1 MNGIASGCD
10 EAGKRRLLLCKLL
23 IFRIIEMEM
32 QNYFDDLKRIRIDD
46 IYEAKER
53 FFIMQWRYTK
63 SRSKMETQLRAK
75 NIPFAYT
82 NSDKTEIHFRL
93 SHIGVVC
100 NNYTY
105 DITVY
110 NSLGE
115 NIMNLKLYRIELS
128 SLLAYDARI
137 PQLLKEW
144 HDIEPQVKNICEQNF
159 KNKWEEFVL
168 EISNST
174 APDPKRITTDAF
186 VKMLKHKIQHWP
198 RERRLQSAILTNF
211 ANEGCPFNN
220 GKVPGYFFRE
230 FGEMKIGYTREAFVA
245 YLDYKGAH
253 CDLNCKLT
261 VESVRALA
269 TLVPALYEQACMVA
283 EEGLKHIKLRS
294 INKKAMENLLE
305 AKMQE
310 LSLEYALYQWDG
322 HKSSNGRGWY
332 NERGTIGIELKVKCK
347 NRRCLTFHVRY
358 EKMEQFLKI
367 INELPKTI
375 ETINALPFN
384 ALVSI
389 YGNDVKWKKKE

>member
-1 MNGIASGCD
+1 
-10 EAGKRRLLLCKLL
+10 
-23 IFRIIEMEM
+23 MEI
-32 QNYFDDLKRIRIDD
+32 QNYFDELKRIRIDD
-46 IYEAKER
+46 IHEAKER

-75 NIPFAYT
+75 NITFAYT
-82 NSDKTEIHFRL
+82 NSDKTEIYFRL

-105 DITVY
+105 DVTVY

-115 NIMNLKLYRIELS
+115 NIMNLKLYLYTRIELS

-174 APDPKRITTDAF
+174 FPDPKRITSDAF

-211 ANEGCPFNN
+211 ANEGYPFNQ
-220 GKVPGYFFRE
+220 GKVPGYFSRE
-230 FGEMKIGYTREAFVA
+230 FGEMEIGYTRGAFVA

-269 TLVPALYEQACMVA
+269 ALIPPLYEKACNVA
-283 EEGLKHIKLRS
+283 EEGLKRIKLRS
-294 INKKAMENLLE
+294 INKKTMENLLE

-322 HKSSNGRGWY
+322 KKSSDGRRGWY

-347 NRRCLTFHVRY
+347 NRRCLMFHVRY

-367 INELPKTI
+367 MDELPKTI

>member
-1 MNGIASGCD
+1 
-10 EAGKRRLLLCKLL
+10 
-23 IFRIIEMEM
+23 MEI
-32 QNYFDDLKRIRIDD
+32 QNYFDELKRIRIDD
-46 IYEAKER
+46 IHEAKER
-53 FFIMQWRYTK
+53 FFLIHWRYAK
-63 SRSKMETQLRAK
+63 SRSKMEIQLRAK
-75 NIPFAYT
+75 NIPFTYT
-82 NSDKTEIHFRL
+82 NSEHTQIRFRL
-93 SHIGVVC
+93 TNIGVTC
-100 NNYTY
+100 NDCHY
-105 DITVY
+105 DVTFY

-115 NIMNLKLYRIELS
+115 NIMDLKLHLFNRIEFS

-159 KNKWEEFVL
+159 KNKWDEFVL

-174 APDPKRITTDAF
+174 FPDPKRITSDAF

-198 RERRLQSAILTNF
+198 RERRLQSAILSGF
-211 ANEGCPFNN
+211 ANEGCPFNK

-269 TLVPALYEQACMVA
+269 TLIPPLYEKACNVA
-283 EEGLKHIKLRS
+283 EEGLKRIKLRS
-294 INKKAMENLLE
+294 INKKTMENLLE
-305 AKMQE
+305 TKMQE

-322 HKSSNGRGWY
+322 KKSSDGRRGWY

-347 NRRCLTFHVRY
+347 NRRCLMFHVRY

-367 INELPKTI
+367 MDELPKTI
-375 ETINALPFN
+375 ETITALPFN

>member
-1 MNGIASGCD
+1 
-10 EAGKRRLLLCKLL
+10 
-23 IFRIIEMEM
+23 MEI
-32 QNYFDDLKRIRIDD
+32 QNYFDELKRIRIDD
-46 IYEAKER
+46 IHEAKER
-53 FFIMQWRYTK
+53 FFLIHWRYAK
-63 SRSKMETQLRAK
+63 SRSKMEIQLRAK
-75 NIPFAYT
+75 NIPFTYT
-82 NSDKTEIHFRL
+82 NSEHTQIRFRL
-93 SHIGVVC
+93 TNIGVTC
-100 NNYTY
+100 NDCHY
-105 DITVY
+105 DVTFY

-115 NIMNLKLYRIELS
+115 NIMDLKLHSFNRIEFS

-159 KNKWEEFVL
+159 KNKWDEFVL

-174 APDPKRITTDAF
+174 FPDPKRITSDAF

-198 RERRLQSAILTNF
+198 RERRLQSAILSGF
-211 ANEGCPFNN
+211 ANEGCPFNK

-269 TLVPALYEQACMVA
+269 TLIPPLYEKACNVA
-283 EEGLKHIKLRS
+283 EEGLKRIKLRS
-294 INKKAMENLLE
+294 INKKTMENLLE
-305 AKMQE
+305 TKMQE

-322 HKSSNGRGWY
+322 KKSSDGRRGWY

-347 NRRCLTFHVRY
+347 NRRCLMFHVRY

-367 INELPKTI
+367 MDELPKTI

>member
-1 MNGIASGCD
+1 
-10 EAGKRRLLLCKLL
+10 
-23 IFRIIEMEM
+23 MEIP
-32 QNYFDDLKRIRIDD
+32 NYFDDLKRLRTED
-46 IYEAKER
+46 IHEAKER

-75 NIPFAYT
+75 NIPFTYT
-82 NSDKTEIHFRL
+82 NSEHTQIRFRL
-93 SHIGVVC
+93 TNIGVTC
-100 NNYTY
+100 NDCDY
-105 DITVY
+105 DVTIY

-115 NIMNLKLYRIELS
+115 NIMNLKLYLYTRIELS
-128 SLLAYDARI
+128 SLLACDARI

-144 HDIEPQVKNICEQNF
+144 HDIEPQVQNICEQNF

-174 APDPKRITTDAF
+174 APDPKRITSDAF
-186 VKMLKHKIQHWP
+186 EMMLKHKIQHWP
-198 RERRLQSAILTNF
+198 RERRLQSAILSGF
-211 ANEGCPFNN
+211 ANEGCPFNK

-269 TLVPALYEQACMVA
+269 TLIPPLYEQAHNVA
-283 EEGLKHIKLRS
+283 EEGLKRIKLLS

-310 LSLEYALYQWDG
+310 LKIEYNLAPWDG
-322 HKSSNGRGWY
+322 KHTETYYKSHNPWY
-332 NERGTIGIELKVKCK
+332 KGNYAGIELKIKCK
-347 NRRCLTFHVRY
+347 KRRCLTFHVRY

-367 INELPKTI
+367 MDELPKTI
-375 ETINALPFN
+375 ETVNALPFN